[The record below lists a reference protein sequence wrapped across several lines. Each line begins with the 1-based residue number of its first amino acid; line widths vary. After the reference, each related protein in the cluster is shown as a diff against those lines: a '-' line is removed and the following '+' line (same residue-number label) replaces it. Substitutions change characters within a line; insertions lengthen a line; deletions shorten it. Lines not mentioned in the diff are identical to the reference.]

1 MLVMRPK
8 FLKMPMKTNFH
19 QNNHIKLLQDAS
31 FEEEH
36 FHKGADVSHVQIG
49 ATKKDN
55 TN

>member
-8 FLKMPMKTNFH
+8 FLKMPWKTNFH

-31 FEEEH
+31 FEEEN
-36 FHKGADVSHVQIG
+36 FYKGADVSHVPIG